1 MFYDEDGDLE
11 VGKIIVLTFAA
22 IAVIGIAIAVF
33 YAPETKSRP
42 AGTLTSLQL
51 HETTFSRLTTV
62 ETSEGWYQ
70 VQGAVSA
77 SKGDAVSI
85 KSSGYAQDVCIE
97 SRDGTTCYTVR

>member
-1 MFYDEDGDLE
+1 MFYDEEGDLD
-11 VGKIIVLTFAA
+11 VSKVAGSILAL
-22 IAVIGIAIAVF
+22 IAVIGIAAVIF
-33 YAPETKSRP
+33 YTPETKDRS

-77 SKGDAVSI
+77 SKGDPVTI
-85 KSSGYAQDVCIE
+85 KTSSYARDLCIE
-97 SRDGTTCYTVR
+97 SHDGTSCFTVR